1 MQLVVG
7 LTGGL
12 ASGKSTVAEYFQSLM
27 VPVIDADSI
36 AREVV
41 TRGEPALEEI
51 RTYFG
56 SKVIKPSG
64 ELDRAQLRE
73 HVFADPRELRKLEQI
88 LHPKIYA
95 RIIKDLEKLYS
106 PYAILMIPLLL
117 ESEQKYPVDRVLVVD
132 IPRDLQLSR
141 ASVRDG
147 SDSKTLEAILDAQ
160 ISRSER
166 LAAADDVIDNTGSIE
181 GLKPQV
187 AKLHGKYLE
196 LAKDSPKPPRL
207 QATPEQ

>member
-1 MQLVVG
+1 VVG

-12 ASGKSTVAEYFQSLM
+12 ASGKSTVAKYFQSLM

-36 AREVV
+36 ARDVV
-41 TRGEPALEEI
+41 ARGKPALEEI
-51 RTYFG
+51 RAYFG
-56 SKVIKPSG
+56 SKVIKSSG

-73 HVFADPRELRKLEQI
+73 HVFADPQELRKLEQI
-88 LHPKIYA
+88 LHPKVHEC
-95 RIIKDLEKLYS
+95 IIKDLEQLFT

-117 ESEQKYPVDRVLVVD
+117 ESGQKYPVDRVLVVD

-147 SDSKTLEAILDAQ
+147 SDSKTLKAIIDAQ

-166 LAAADDVIDNTGSIE
+166 LAAADDVIENTGHIAD
-181 GLKPQV
+181 LKLQV
-187 AKLHGKYLE
+187 TELHRKYLE
-196 LAKDSPKPPRL
+196 LAQASPASPRL

>member
-1 MQLVVG
+1 VVG

-12 ASGKSTVAEYFQSLM
+12 ASGKSTVAENFQSLN

-36 AREVV
+36 ARDVV
-41 TRGEPALEEI
+41 ARGEPALEEI
-51 RTYFG
+51 RAYFG
-56 SKVIKPSG
+56 PQVIKSSG

-73 HVFADPRELRKLEQI
+73 HVFADPQELQKLEQI
-88 LHPKIYA
+88 LHPRIYGS
-95 RIIKDLEKLYS
+95 IIKDLEQLFT

-117 ESEQKYPVDRVLVVD
+117 ESKQKYPVDRILVVD

-147 SDSKTLEAILDAQ
+147 SDSKTLNAILDAQ
-160 ISRSER
+160 INRTER
-166 LAAADDVIDNTGSIE
+166 LAAADDVINNTGHIAD
-181 GLKPQV
+181 LKSQV
-187 AKLHGKYLE
+187 SELHRKYLD
-196 LAKDSPKPPRL
+196 LAKHSPESPRL

>member
-1 MQLVVG
+1 MVG

-36 AREVV
+36 ARDVV
-41 TRGEPALEEI
+41 ARGEPALEEI
-51 RTYFG
+51 RSYFG
-56 SKVIKPSG
+56 SKVIKSSG

-73 HVFADPRELRKLEQI
+73 HVFADPQELRKLEQI
-88 LHPKIYA
+88 LHPKIRE
-95 RIIKDLEKLYS
+95 RIIKDLEQLFT

-117 ESEQKYPVDRVLVVD
+117 ESGQKYPVDRVLVVD

-147 SDSKTLEAILDAQ
+147 SDSKTLKAIINAQ
-160 ISRSER
+160 ISRTER
-166 LAAADDVIDNTGSIE
+166 LAAADDVIDNSGHIE
-181 GLKPQV
+181 DLKSQV
-187 AKLHGKYLE
+187 AELHQKYLD
-196 LAKDSPKPPRL
+196 LAKAWPESPRL